1 MVTTMVKVIPCMIPS
16 VAISAQV
23 LSDTNR
29 CTLLIIG
36 GSSQLHMALVIPRQL
51 PQDCSAWVGP
61 DNKAAVQN
69 VCTQTN
75 RRFPASLPKP
85 VAVYVNDLR
94 RGDYRAR
101 CKTWP
106 LTTKGT
112 QTRLKAIVDWAYPV
126 PVRKRPASVAV
137 VEASSDGSCRPV
149 RKRPASV
156 AVAEASSDSSCH
168 SEMYDDASSD
178 DTTYYGWTLEEWVA
192 WSEEQLAEYAYQR
205 GEGS

>member
-137 VEASSDGSCRPV
+137 
-149 RKRPASV
+149 
-156 AVAEASSDSSCH
+156 AEASSDSSCH

-178 DTTYYGWTLEEWVA
+178 DTTYYGWTVEEWVA

-205 GEGS
+205 GEGTW